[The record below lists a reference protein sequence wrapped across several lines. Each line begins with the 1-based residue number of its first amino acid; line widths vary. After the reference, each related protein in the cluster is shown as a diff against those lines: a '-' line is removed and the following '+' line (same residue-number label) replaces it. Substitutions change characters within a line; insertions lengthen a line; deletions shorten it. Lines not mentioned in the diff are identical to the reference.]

1 MRTALL
7 CAVGV
12 AILFIPPVAAPAA
25 PLQKFSMTIPL
36 GTNPSAAGEFVATQ
50 PAAARS
56 ETLWF
61 FDADFE
67 DLEGDN
73 AGWTT
78 VDASGTDSIP
88 NHWHHDT
95 LRISGH
101 PAMGESTW
109 WCGTAEPCGEWRQP
123 RGYGNL
129 WTEYLWRAFP
139 EVAPTDTVISLEFD
153 QRFAMEHNYDYGY
166 VDVSVDGGATWSAT
180 VARYCNPGYVTG
192 HPGKSQDWDSPIY
205 GHPVLDLSQYSG
217 GDLAVRFRFESS
229 YSSSSQDS
237 YDDPLWHSYLDGA
250 WQLDNLTLKVNGE
263 TVWYDDCEHGN
274 NGWQHP
280 EVPVTGQA
288 GVTFFRGQY
297 GIDFV
302 TNRDPMPGEPPVGT
316 WMYAAVDTVTSRM
329 VDGQDA
335 RLRSPP
341 IDLQGTG
348 PDQTPATVMQLWFW
362 ADCPNATGDVFGF
375 HSYHSSDRSECVYQ
389 APDEDWTGQCH
400 LFYWYDDTP
409 QWVSGWN
416 PSATLWPLCVGHRWF
431 GFEWFIENGSA
442 PPPGVQHWAGT
453 FLDRVRI
460 GYVVT
465 TSVPEDEPPAFAVSA
480 VLPNPSRSGATRI
493 LYTLPA
499 TSDVS
504 VCVYDLTGRV
514 VRTLVD
520 GPVEPGEHEAVWDG
534 LTDAGARAASGV
546 YFVKLLGGAGLAS
559 EAKLVLLK

>member
-1 MRTALL
+1 MRATLL
-7 CAVGV
+7 CAAAV
-12 AILFIPPVAAPAA
+12 AILSALPIAAPAA
-25 PLQKFSMTIPL
+25 SLQKFEMIIPL

-50 PAAARS
+50 PAAARA

-73 AGWTT
+73 AGWTS
-78 VDASGTDSIP
+78 VDASGTDSVP
-88 NHWHHDT
+88 NYWHRDT
-95 LRISGH
+95 IRISGH

-129 WTEYLWRAFP
+129 WTDYLWRAFP

-180 VARYCNPGYVTG
+180 VARYCNPGFSG
-192 HPGKSQDWDSPIY
+192 KPGTSQDWDSPTY

-217 GDLAVRFRFESS
+217 GDLAVRFRFESN
-229 YSSSSQDS
+229 YGYSSQDS
-237 YDDPLWHSYLDGA
+237 YDNPPSHSWLDGA

-263 TVWYDDCEHGN
+263 TVWYDDCEHGD

-280 EVPVTGQA
+280 EIPATGQI

-316 WMYAAVDTVTSRM
+316 WMYAAVDTAASRM
-329 VDGQDA
+329 VDGEHA
-335 RLRSPP
+335 LLRSPP
-341 IDLQGTG
+341 IDLQGAG
-348 PDQTPATVMQLWFW
+348 SYPRPLVMQFW
-362 ADCPNATGDVFGF
+362 VWQDCPNSTSDYTGF
-375 HSYHSSDRSECVYQ
+375 HPRSTELSECVYET
-389 APDEDWTGQCH
+389 P
-400 LFYWYDDTP
+400 YDDPIDECTLAWGGGSP
-409 QWVSGWN
+409 GWHSLIDPN
-416 PSATLWPLCVGHRWF
+416 PTWKYCVGHRWF
-431 GFEWFIENGSA
+431 GFEWFVYGDDEL
-442 PPPGVQHWAGT
+442 PPGTEHWAGS
-453 FLDRVRI
+453 FLDRVRF
-460 GYVVT
+460 GYIVA
-465 TSVPEDEPPAFAVSA
+465 TSVPENEPPPFAVSA
-480 VLPNPSRSGATRI
+480 VLPNPSRGGATRI

-499 TSDVS
+499 AAEAS

-520 GPVEPGEHEAVWDG
+520 GPVGPGEHEAVWDG
-534 LTDAGARAASGV
+534 LTDSGGRAASGV
-546 YFVKLLGGAGLAS
+546 YFVKLLGGDGRAS